1 MALRING
8 DLRSQMANMLT
19 GTMGTC
25 VLDVYGG
32 TQPSTGGGSS
42 TNGLL
47 VSIPGIVWG
56 SAATAGTVGL
66 VATYQ
71 GTAGSSG
78 TLGTATWARL
88 SDAAASAFVIDGAC
102 GTSSLSEFIIDD
114 EVIVGG
120 EVFTLT
126 DADIVMPAS

>member
-8 DLRSQMANMLT
+8 GLRSQLANMLT

-25 VLDVYGG
+25 VLDIYGG
-32 TQPSTGGGSS
+32 IQPASGGGSS
-42 TNGLL
+42 TNNVL
-47 VSIPGIVWG
+47 VSIAGVVWG
-56 SAATAGTVGL
+56 SAATTGAVGL
-66 VATYQ
+66 TAAFL

-102 GTSSLSEFIIDD
+102 GTSLLSEFIIDD
-114 EVIVGG
+114 QVIVGG
-120 EVFTLT
+120 DTFTLT
-126 DADIVMPAS
+126 KADIVMPAA